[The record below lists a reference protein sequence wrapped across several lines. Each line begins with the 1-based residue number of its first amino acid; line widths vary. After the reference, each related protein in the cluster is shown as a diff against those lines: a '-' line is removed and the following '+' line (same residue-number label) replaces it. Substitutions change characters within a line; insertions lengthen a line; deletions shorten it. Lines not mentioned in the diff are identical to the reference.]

1 MAHVAA
7 AVPPMEPHVLI
18 QLVFVPERLPALEAF
33 KGSKGLTNKKMLESG
48 ILGKGRE
55 SMEEWTRF
63 TKHDDWVGIPSRGK

>member
-7 AVPPMEPHVLI
+7 AVPPVIPHVLI
-18 QLVFVPERLPALEAF
+18 QLVFVPKRLPALEAF

-55 SMEEWTRF
+55 RMEEWTRLQ
-63 TKHDDWVGIPSRGK
+63 HDDWVGIPSRGR